1 MSPRGP
7 RSGPICCR
15 RAATRGSPDQREAF
29 VIVWHRLGY
38 ELVVRSEGDWWEVTF
53 TMSSK
58 PRLGGRFFCD
68 RERIG
73 GYVSSE
79 AALEAATAFG
89 AKAVREGHSIQI
101 NVPAPQR
108 HEFEAF

>member
-1 MSPRGP
+1 MATHVYNIVKA
-7 RSGPICCR
+7 PI
-15 RAATRGSPDQREAF
+15 GWS
-29 VIVWHRLGY
+29 L
-38 ELVVRSEGDWWEVTF
+38 
-53 TMSSK
+53 
-58 PRLGGRFFCD
+58 FCD

-79 AALEAATAFG
+79 AALEAATAFS

-108 HEFEAF
+108 HEFEAFEIVAGALAHWSKIADRLSVRCRAYAGRAK

>member
-1 MSPRGP
+1 
-7 RSGPICCR
+7 
-15 RAATRGSPDQREAF
+15 

-108 HEFEAF
+108 HEFEAFESWPARWHIDPK